1 MRGEGCFCL
10 WMIPCH
16 LLGWA
21 GLHVSRM
28 PHSAAG
34 AGPGLEPVCTI
45 TVRCMLSGEGPVSP
59 ARPAWPMKKMM
70 NGQPSATPVALSNL
84 LWTWNWGQNNFFFLF
99 PNTESQLC
107 FFFFFFLGW
116 FVCFWGFFDLKGSQ
130 ESSLLNYCFFVISP
144 FSLARVYKDAQE
156 LLLEAPEIHDLG
168 RIWEELIIMTQFMET
183 MRTNPERIAGNCYIY
198 IL

>member
-1 MRGEGCFCL
+1 MK
-10 WMIPCH
+10 
-16 LLGWA
+16 
-21 GLHVSRM
+21 
-28 PHSAAG
+28 
-34 AGPGLEPVCTI
+34 GP
-45 TVRCMLSGEGPVSP
+45 
-59 ARPAWPMKKMM
+59 
-70 NGQPSATPVALSNL
+70 
-84 LWTWNWGQNNFFFLF
+84 
-99 PNTESQLC
+99 
-107 FFFFFFLGW
+107 
-116 FVCFWGFFDLKGSQ
+116 Q